1 MIEHYEK
8 PKRLKDLINLQHNGI
23 FYIISEEP
31 GDLLPCG
38 GQTMDRLL
46 INEFGMRRCA
56 PLVYFWWSIDDY
68 DTEDDGSLLGI
79 TRAHIAGDVKI
90 IFQEKWSRQMAMYA
104 SQYDP
109 LHNFLDEYYET
120 GSGSLTETENN
131 DKSRTVDDDVTHG
144 MTTTRTDNLSETG
157 SSSSTSSGSHGA
169 DNDRYGMNSATAVGE
184 TKLTETDSDTT
195 TGSHTTSNTGTMAF
209 VDSGVDQRDITES
222 ERENKSKSNTT
233 GKSLNGYHRGNI
245 GNISTQKLVKE
256 EIELWR
262 WNLARE
268 MCKDVADLLT
278 LPLYF

>member
-56 PLVYFWWSIDDY
+56 PLVYFWWSKDEQPHIVV
-68 DTEDDGSLLGI
+68 
-79 TRAHIAGDVKI
+79 IAGDVKAI
-90 IFQEKWSRQMAMYA
+90 LQEKWSRQMAMYA
-104 SQYDP
+104 SEYDP

-120 GSGSLTETENN
+120 GSGSLAETENN
-131 DKSRTVDDDVTHG
+131 AKNKTVNDDLTHG

-184 TKLTETDSDTT
+184 SKLTETDSDTT

-209 VDSGVDQRDITES
+209 VDSGVDQRDISEAEQES
-222 ERENKSKSNTT
+222 KSKSNTT
-233 GKSLNGYHRGNI
+233 GKTLNGYHRGNI

>member
-8 PKRLKDLINLQHNGI
+8 PKSVKELLGGNHNGLFQLMSDDSSI
-23 FYIISEEP
+23 Y
-31 GDLLPCG
+31 PCNAS
-38 GQTMDRLL
+38 TLDRLF
-46 INEFGMRRCA
+46 ITEYGMRRCG
-56 PLVYFWWSIDDY
+56 PLIYFWW
-68 DTEDDGSLLGI
+68 EDDDFETEEDGTLLQT
-79 TRAHIAGDVKI
+79 TRSHIATDV
-90 IFQEKWSRQMAMYA
+90 FQILKDKWSRQLDVFS

-131 DKSRTVDDDVTHG
+131 GKSRTVDDDLTHG

-169 DNDRYGMNSATAVGE
+169 DNDRYGLNSATAVGE
-184 TKLTETDSDTT
+184 SKLTESDSDTT

-245 GNISTQKLVKE
+245 GNISTQKLIKE
-256 EIELWR
+256 EYELWR
-262 WNLARE
+262 WNLAKE
-268 MCKDVADLLT
+268 MVKDVADTLT